1 MDEQENTTQET
12 GQDAQETAAGAQGQ
26 QGADSGAE
34 KMNAFQRFISG
45 LFSAGKDAGSEEAS
59 KDETEDAAGGT
70 GENRDKTKGYTQA
83 DLDSA
88 ISAARKQWEDEAA
101 EAERRRKM
109 SPEERTA
116 EDQKK
121 KDARIADLEGQLLKK
136 ELREEA
142 VKALEKD
149 GYSPGLAEML
159 DYSSRERMEETLKA
173 TEQIF
178 KDSLAG
184 AVQAR
189 LKGKTPEGLGRAAS
203 AENMLRD
210 QIARN
215 IRGI

>member
-1 MDEQENTTQET
+1 MDEQENTAQET
-12 GQDAQETAAGAQGQ
+12 GQDAQEAAAQGQ
-26 QGADSGAE
+26 HSGDSDAG
-34 KMNAFQRFISG
+34 KMSAVQRFMNG
-45 LFSAGKDAGSEEAS
+45 LFGTGKDAGSEEARD
-59 KDETEDAAGGT
+59 KDGNGT
-70 GENRDKTKGYTQA
+70 GEQGGGNEGKSYTQA

-88 ISAARKQWEDEAA
+88 ISAARKQWEDETA
-101 EAERRRKM
+101 EAERRRRM

-142 VKALEKD
+142 VRALEKE

-173 TEQIF
+173 TTQIF

-189 LKGKTPEGLGRAAS
+189 LKGRTPEGLGRAATS
-203 AENMLRD
+203 ENLLRD